1 MWQPPGPSQSGEHG
15 ASGNHPLVV
24 SKGKGKWRTSIDDP
38 LVLPKGQDNLWALP
52 RKRGQG
58 RASGD
63 YLLIVSKRRCQS
75 PGPSQ
80 REGIGKGKRWQHP
93 GRTRKGTTPGL
104 FPKERLREGKH
115 TTPGLFPKKRE
126 GIRRQPPWLVL
137 SEGKDQG
144 RVNRDDPLAPPNSKG
159 HGRVSGDFYNF
170 FRDRQ
175 LNLLVYASECQNLFA
190 WFKQQNKIYMDDL
203 AATRMTNE
211 LDMSFVMLRHVCFLF
226 RSVIR
231 PASDLFPFCF
241 KHKPFDLHW
250 MVGSFFK
257 TLMVTHFTP
266 HGWGKMG
273 HSRNK
278 KKGGLPPLKFV
289 FLS

>member
-15 ASGNHPLVV
+15 ESSNHPLVV
-24 SKGKGKWRTSIDDP
+24 SEGKGKWRASIDDP
-38 LVLPKGQDNLWALP
+38 LVHPKGQDNLWALP

-63 YLLIVSKRRCQS
+63 YLLIISKRRCQS
-75 PGPSQ
+75 PGLSQ
-80 REGIGKGKRWQHP
+80 REGIGKGTWWQPP

-104 FPKERLREGKH
+104 FPKERLREGKQ
-115 TTPGLFPKKRE
+115 TTPGLFPKKRLNE

-144 RVNRDDPLAPPNSKG
+144 RVKRDDSLAPANSKG
-159 HGRVSGDFYNF
+159 QGRVSGDFYNF

-190 WFKQQNKIYMDDL
+190 WFNQQNKIYMDDL

-211 LDMSFVMLRHVCFLF
+211 LDMSFVMLRHVCCSFLSLDQHLTYFLF
-226 RSVIR
+226 VLNINHSIYIEWLV
-231 PASDLFPFCF
+231 LF
-241 KHKPFDLHW
+241 
-250 MVGSFFK
+250 
-257 TLMVTHFTP
+257 
-266 HGWGKMG
+266 
-273 HSRNK
+273 
-278 KKGGLPPLKFV
+278 LK
-289 FLS
+289 L